1 MEPYNNLDDIKQ
13 ASMLIEKLKNS
24 TSLHK
29 MNKNLNDELNI
40 LLNIFSK
47 NKISLIMI
55 GETSSGKTN

>member
-29 MNKNLNDELNI
+29 MNKNLNEELNI